1 MFQHINTYQVPN
13 IDYDVPGI
21 ITESEYEKLEKRK
34 SSVCTGVCV
43 SVLIPHPPEMS
54 VDYVQ
59 ALYWYTTAVVVTN
72 YETETAVYQY
82 NKMHHPRYSSSSK
95 ETTVSSQCNT
105 AVDNATPT
113 YWIRKAEHTQP
124 SNPDNLREST
134 SNRFGSAGRV

>member
-13 IDYDVPGI
+13 IDHDVPGI

-72 YETETAVYQY
+72 YETDCCKNWYVHRKNVPFQVQQYVSRLQSAVSVI
-82 NKMHHPRYSSSSK
+82 P
-95 ETTVSSQCNT
+95 
-105 AVDNATPT
+105 
-113 YWIRKAEHTQP
+113 
-124 SNPDNLREST
+124 L
-134 SNRFGSAGRV
+134 